1 MNASIGRK
9 SKVFKISH
17 DVNLF
22 TNDNGQFKS
31 IFLQSI
37 IFDDYLKLSG
47 VYWQIIG
54 KS

>member
-1 MNASIGRK
+1 MDPSIWHK

-17 DVNLF
+17 DVKLF

-31 IFLQSI
+31 IFLQGI
-37 IFDDYLKLSG
+37 IFDDYLKLSV